1 MSFLKGKLTLY
12 YSSLFCAIWF
22 VLTSAFWPYYMNLII
37 SFPIGILSF
46 ILHKK
51 AMQNKEFA
59 TKYDVV
65 IPLLIL
71 GVVVSV
77 VALFLF
83 M

>member
-1 MSFLKGKLTLY
+1 
-12 YSSLFCAIWF
+12 
-22 VLTSAFWPYYMNLII
+22 MNLII